1 MAGSYSA
8 AAYIVWIESY
18 SRCSTG
24 INPGTSV
31 SLDWLFFGGNLFRH
45 TFGNDI
51 GGTDQRKYWLRFL
64 YQYNLINIV
73 LGGII
78 RGIL

>member
-8 AAYIVWIESY
+8 AANIVWIESY

-24 INPGTSV
+24 INPRTSV

-51 GGTDQRKYWLRFL
+51 GGTDQRKYLAAVFISV
-64 YQYNLINIV
+64 QSD
-73 LGGII
+73 
-78 RGIL
+78 